1 MAVQYTKF
9 YEQLQSLV
17 DSINHDS
24 DPTARLRNLQQL
36 QKDANNLILRSR
48 NESAYDLRMKFSS
61 QDAEALAGINRRHI
75 DYWARKWATN
85 KMLPPL
91 KRHRRVDL
99 SSFLDL
105 SGELSSPSSS
115 PLRPS
120 QEMQD

>member
-9 YEQLQSLV
+9 YDQLQALV

-36 QKDANNLILRSR
+36 HKDANSLILRAR
-48 NESAYDLRMKFSS
+48 NESAYDLRTKFSS
-61 QDAEALAGINRRHI
+61 QDAEALSGINRKHI
-75 DYWARKWATN
+75 DYWARKWAIN

-105 SGELSSPSSS
+105 SG
-115 PLRPS
+115 
-120 QEMQD
+120 